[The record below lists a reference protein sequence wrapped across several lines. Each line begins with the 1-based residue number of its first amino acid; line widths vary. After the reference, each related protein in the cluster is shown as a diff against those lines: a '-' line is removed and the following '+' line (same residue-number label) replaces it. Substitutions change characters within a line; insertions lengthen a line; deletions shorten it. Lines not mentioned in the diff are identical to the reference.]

1 MKIAT
6 VEEMRLMDRFAI
18 EKLGIAEEILMENA
32 ALASVALLQRE
43 IGIRDKKFVVF
54 CGSGNNG
61 GDGLVVARLIHSG
74 GGKVKVFLLG
84 DKNKFRGAAQT
95 NMAIIDK
102 LPIEVFKLE
111 SSAAAKKDVAHCD
124 AIIDAIFGTGLDRD
138 VAGLAADVIALINHG
153 YESPRQALETFRS
166 KQRGIIPS
174 AARDCSTYQF
184 RCATLSEL
192 EFHNKSKKKV
202 LSLDIPS
209 GVNGNTGQ
217 ILGTAVSADYTVTF
231 GLPKIGN
238 MLYPG
243 YELCGQIFVSHISFP
258 PSLTEGN
265 DLQIAT
271 NDYVALPRRPAQ
283 AYKGSVGDV
292 LFIAGAA
299 NYYGAPYFAAMS
311 FMKAGG
317 GYARLAAPKSM
328 IGKLAV
334 KGREIVYL
342 PQEETAAGSI
352 SFKNKKRL
360 LEAAGKVD
368 MVVIGPGLSLDE
380 ETMQLVR
387 ELAGAIKKPLLID
400 GDGLTAIAENP
411 EILHSRK
418 AATILT
424 PHVGEMA
431 RLTGKSAEEINGNK
445 IAVLQKTAKKLNSI
459 IVLKGAHSLIGTSGG
474 NVYMNLSGNSGMATA
489 GSGDVLTGCIA
500 AMYGLG
506 LKPEEATR
514 KGVFLHGYAGDLAAA
529 KKGEDGITA
538 KDIMEFLPQA
548 LKNDRA
554 SLVDPNYFAPPVI
567 L

>member
-6 VEEMRLMDRFAI
+6 VDEMRFMDRYAI

-32 ALASVALLQRE
+32 GHAAINVLQNK
-43 IGIRDKKFVVF
+43 IGIKGREFVIF
-54 CGSGNNG
+54 CGTGNNG
-61 GDGLVVARLIHSG
+61 GDGLVVARLLHSL
-74 GGKVKVFLLG
+74 KCQVKVFLVAE
-84 DKNKFRGAAQT
+84 KNKFRGAAQT
-95 NMAIIDK
+95 NIAIINK
-102 LPIEVFKLE
+102 LPIEVLKLE
-111 SSAAAKKDVAHCD
+111 DKAAAKKDIAHCD
-124 AIIDAIFGTGLDRD
+124 MVIDAIFGTGLDRPI
-138 VAGLAADVIALINHG
+138 AGLVADVIALI
-153 YESPRQALETFRS
+153 
-166 KQRGIIPS
+166 
-174 AARDCSTYQF
+174 
-184 RCATLSEL
+184 
-192 EFHNKSKKKV
+192 NKSKKKV

-209 GVNGNTGQ
+209 GVNGNTGEVM
-217 ILGTAVSADYTVTF
+217 GAAVRADYTVTF

-243 YELCGQIFVSHISFP
+243 YELCGELFVSHISFP
-258 PSLTEGN
+258 PSLTENN

-271 NDYVALPRRPAQ
+271 NDYVALPRRPAE

-292 LFIAGAA
+292 LFIAGAVG
-299 NYYGAPYFAAMS
+299 YYGAPYFAAMS

-352 SFKNKKRL
+352 AFKNKNKL
-360 LEAAGKVD
+360 LEAAAKVD
-368 MVVIGPGLSLDE
+368 MVVIGPGLSLQE
-380 ETMQLVR
+380 ETVR
-387 ELAGAIKKPLLID
+387 MVKELAEAIKVPLLID

-411 EILHSRK
+411 EILRSRK

-424 PHVGEMA
+424 PHLGEMA
-431 RLTGKSAEEINGNK
+431 RLTGKSAAKISSNK
-445 IAVLQKTAKKLNSI
+445 IAVLRTATEKLKAT
-459 IVLKGAHSLIGTSGG
+459 IVLKGPHTLIGTQKGS
-474 NVYMNLSGNSGMATA
+474 VYINLSGNPGMATA

-529 KKGEDGITA
+529 KKGADGITA

-548 LKNDRA
+548 LKCDRA
-554 SLVDPNYFAPPVI
+554 GIIEAAGFDNKTKI
-567 L
+567 G

>member
-1 MKIAT
+1 MKLAS
-6 VEEMRLMDRFAI
+6 VDEMRFMDRYAI

-32 ALASVALLQRE
+32 ALASVALLQRK

-74 GGKVKVFLLG
+74 GGNVKVFLLG
-84 DKNKFRGAAQT
+84 DKNKFHGAAQI

-102 LPIEVFKLE
+102 LPIEVLKLE
-111 SSAAAKKDVAHCD
+111 NSAAAKKDVAHCD
-124 AIIDAIFGTGLDRD
+124 VIVDAIFGTGLDRP
-138 VAGLAADVIALINHG
+138 VEGLAADVIALI
-153 YESPRQALETFRS
+153 
-166 KQRGIIPS
+166 
-174 AARDCSTYQF
+174 
-184 RCATLSEL
+184 
-192 EFHNKSKKKV
+192 NKSKKKV

-217 ILGTAVSADYTVTF
+217 ILGSAVRADYTATF

-243 YELCGQIFVSHISFP
+243 YELGGELFVSHISFP
-258 PSLTEGN
+258 PSLTEN
-265 DLQIAT
+265 SDLQIAT
-271 NDYVALPRRPAQ
+271 NDYVALPKRQAQ
-283 AYKGSVGDV
+283 AYKGSVGDI

-311 FMKAGG
+311 FLKAGG
-317 GYARLAAPKSM
+317 GYARLAAPQSI

-352 SFKNKKRL
+352 AVKCKNKL
-360 LEAAGKVD
+360 LEAAAKVD
-368 MVVIGPGLSLDE
+368 MVVIGPGLSLQE
-380 ETMQLVR
+380 ETVMLVKELVR
-387 ELAGAIKKPLLID
+387 AIKVPLLID

-411 EILHSRK
+411 EILRSRK

-424 PHVGEMA
+424 PHLGEMA
-431 RLTGKSAEEINGNK
+431 RLTGKPAAKISGNK
-445 IAVLQKTAKKLNSI
+445 IAVLQEAAEKLKAT
-459 IVLKGAHSLIGTSGG
+459 IVLKGAHSLIGCADGR
-474 NVYMNLSGNSGMATA
+474 VYINLSGNAGMATA

-506 LKPEEATR
+506 LKPDEATR
-514 KGVFLHGYAGDLAAA
+514 KAVFLHGYAGDLASA

-538 KDIMEFLPQA
+538 KDIMEFLPPV
-548 LKNDRA
+548 LKNDRNGVIDA
-554 SLVDPNYFAPPVI
+554 KYFAPQVI

>member
-1 MKIAT
+1 MKIAN
-6 VEEMRLMDRFAI
+6 VDEMRLMDRFAI

-32 ALASVALLQRE
+32 GFAATNVLQNK
-43 IGIRDKKFVVF
+43 IGIKGRKFVIF

-61 GDGLVVARLIHSG
+61 GDGLVVARLIHSQG
-74 GGKVKVFLLG
+74 GQAKVFLSG

-95 NMAIIDK
+95 NMAIIEK
-102 LPIEVFKLE
+102 LPIEVMKLE
-111 SSAAAKKDVAHCD
+111 NAVAAKKDVVHCD
-124 AIIDAIFGTGLDRD
+124 VIIDAIFGTGLDRD
-138 VAGLAADVIALINHG
+138 VTGLAADIIALINN
-153 YESPRQALETFRS
+153 SNR
-166 KQRGIIPS
+166 
-174 AARDCSTYQF
+174 
-184 RCATLSEL
+184 
-192 EFHNKSKKKV
+192 KSKKKV
-202 LSLDIPS
+202 LSLDISS
-209 GVNGNTGQ
+209 GVNGNTGEVM
-217 ILGTAVSADYTVTF
+217 GVAVKADYTATF

-243 YELCGQIFVSHISFP
+243 YELCGELFVSNITFP

-271 NDYVALPRRPAQ
+271 NDYVALPKRPAQ

-292 LFIAGAA
+292 LFIAGAVG
-299 NYYGAPYFAAMS
+299 YYGAPYFAAMS
-311 FMKAGG
+311 FLKAGG

-352 SFKNKKRL
+352 AMKCKNKL
-360 LEAAGKVD
+360 LEAAAKVD
-368 MVVIGPGLSLDE
+368 MVVIGPGLSLQE
-380 ETMQLVR
+380 ETVRLVK
-387 ELAGAIKKPLLID
+387 ELVSAIKVPLLID

-411 EILHSRK
+411 EILGRRK

-424 PHVGEMA
+424 PHLGEMA
-431 RLTGKSAEEINGNK
+431 RLTGKPTAEINVNK
-445 IAVLQKTAKKLNSI
+445 IAVLQETAEKLI
-459 IVLKGAHSLIGTSGG
+459 ATIVLKGAHSLIGCADGRI
-474 NVYMNLSGNSGMATA
+474 YINLSGNAGMATA

-538 KDIMEFLPQA
+538 RDIMESLPQA
-548 LKNDRA
+548 LKDDRA
-554 SLVDPNYFAPPVI
+554 GVI
-567 L
+567 DAKYYEPQGC